1 MSRLRNG
8 LLQLQSV
15 PPGWG
20 LTFSSYPLRLAKI
33 AFTPE
38 DFRKIWVYPWRI
50 GSYPWRIWV
59 YPWRIVWKLRLH
71 PQRIPYFFYS
81 TPKEILNFYNL
92 PLENSMVRQPG
103 GRGGADIKCNSPMC
117 LRGCILTICFRR
129 YGRGAWRVAPVHLL
143 QCEKFLFL
151 LRTKTNSLEQID
163 YPSLELFSLSKG
175 VKAIATCG
183 QEETREILGP
193 VSRKSR

>member
-1 MSRLRNG
+1 MKIITSFFKPNKGEWLFWVDKSFMFCLSPFESMKYSMAGRIT
-8 LLQLQSV
+8 LLEHWTAIDLLHLKSV

-59 YPWRIVWKLRLH
+59 YPWRILWKLRLH
-71 PQRIPYFFYS
+71 PQRIPYFVYSIS

-92 PLENSMVRQPG
+92 PLDNSMVPQPG
-103 GRGGADIKCNSPMC
+103 R
-117 LRGCILTICFRR
+117 
-129 YGRGAWRVAPVHLL
+129 
-143 QCEKFLFL
+143 
-151 LRTKTNSLEQID
+151 
-163 YPSLELFSLSKG
+163 
-175 VKAIATCG
+175 CG
-183 QEETREILGP
+183 Y
-193 VSRKSR
+193 

>member
-8 LLQLQSV
+8 LLQLQSL

-92 PLENSMVRQPG
+92 PLENSMVPQP
-103 GRGGADIKCNSPMC
+103 ADIKYNSPVV
-117 LRGCILTICFRR
+117 LLGVRAWADPRFVSFSGFNFLNFRR
-129 YGRGAWRVAPVHLL
+129 A
-143 QCEKFLFL
+143 
-151 LRTKTNSLEQID
+151 
-163 YPSLELFSLSKG
+163 SLS
-175 VKAIATCG
+175 IS
-183 QEETREILGP
+183 QEKNRTSLRPGY
-193 VSRKSR
+193 

>member
-59 YPWRIVWKLRLH
+59 YPWRILWKLRLH
-71 PQRIPYFFYS
+71 PQRIPYFF
-81 TPKEILNFYNL
+81 TL
-92 PLENSMVRQPG
+92 PLKKSSIFITYPWRIPWFVNRG
-103 GRGGADIKCNSPMC
+103 GGGADIKCNSPMC

>member
-71 PQRIPYFFYS
+71 PQRIPYISYS
-81 TPKEILNFYNL
+81 TPKKSSIFITYPWRIPWFVN
-92 PLENSMVRQPG
+92 
-103 GRGGADIKCNSPMC
+103 RGGADIKCNSPMC

-129 YGRGAWRVAPVHLL
+129 YGGGAWRVAPVHLL